1 MFFLEL
7 ADIPFGTG
15 SLYVEDEKD
24 SHLLVKENRCL
35 NATEREEAR
44 VTQYLVLGGH
54 SRFTGLDSSRRPDAV
69 MSSIHAGPG
78 QVVFGYS
85 NKQYCDLT
93 MAFSRRE
100 DENPDESARMQVH
113 FHNYHGDSWHYK
125 GHLPGCPSTQ
135 DMYLSFSPTPETLL
149 MDSFRQKYAT
159 VMSSVRPRQVTFSYH
174 TSYACDWFHD
184 KPLPSLDPEKA
195 AEAKFYYNISE
206 LLAEEKMDEFYEPPS
221 PTQTFLNKKKLVA
234 DIAEG
239 RIDGFVT
246 LKGGREERKNMMGDN
261 LASNNFG
268 FCVQN
273 YAPTID
279 QISLHTKEQIAEFYG
294 LDEDGVNSF
303 LSKQPPRTLNST
315 TFHSEETISTAYL
328 RWLIKERGFR
338 DFEITHFL
346 WYKFNDHPR
355 QFIEPLLQR
364 RHLLKQ
370 EGNIAAAEALK
381 LIVNS
386 DYG

>member
-1 MFFLEL
+1 M
-7 ADIPFGTG
+7 
-15 SLYVEDEKD
+15 EDEKN
-24 SHLLVKENRCL
+24 SELLVKENRCL
-35 NATEREEAR
+35 NSTEREEAR

-54 SRFTGLDSSRRPDAV
+54 SKFTGLDSSRRPDSV
-69 MSSIHAGPG
+69 MSSIHAGAG
-78 QVVFGYS
+78 QIVFGYS

-100 DENPDESARMQVH
+100 DENQEETPRTQVH
-113 FHNYHGDSWHYK
+113 FHNYHGNSWHYK
-125 GHLPGCPSTQ
+125 GHLPDCPSTQ
-135 DMYLSFSPTPETLL
+135 DVYVSFSPTAETLL
-149 MDSFRQKYAT
+149 MDSFRHKYAT

-174 TSYACDWFHD
+174 TSYACDWFHNR
-184 KPLPSLDPEKA
+184 PLPSLDPERA
-195 AEAKFYYNISE
+195 AEGKFYYNISE
-206 LLAEEKMDEFYEPPS
+206 LLAEERGEDFYEPPS

-234 DIAEG
+234 DIADG
-239 RIDGFVT
+239 KIDGFVT
-246 LKGGREERKNMMGDN
+246 LRGGRERGEKTKRANR
-261 LASNNFG
+261 ASKNFG
-268 FCVQN
+268 YCVQN
-273 YAPTID
+273 YAPTND
-279 QISLHTKEQIAEFYG
+279 QISEHTKEQIAEFYG

-303 LSKQPPRTLNST
+303 LRKQPPRTLNST

-328 RWLIKERGFR
+328 LWLIRERGFR

-370 EGNIAAAEALK
+370 QGNIAAAEALK